1 MQVPPFSLSQQISDL
16 GTDLETAVLDVLRSG
31 QYIGGPQIQQFQEAF
46 AASVGTRHAI
56 GCNSG
61 TDALILALRALG
73 IGEGDE
79 VITCSF
85 SFFATAEAISAV
97 GATPVFVDVDPATYL
112 IDLDQIE
119 AAITPATKALMP
131 VHLFG
136 RPVDMT
142 RLMAIA
148 TSHGLKVVEDCAQAT
163 GARWNGQA
171 VGSFGDAGCFSFF
184 PTKNLG
190 AAGDGGAITTNDDGL
205 AQSMRELAVH
215 GMPERYLHT
224 ALGYNSR
231 LDALQAAVLNVKLP
245 RLTRW
250 VERREA
256 IANRYR
262 ELLNHLP
269 GIQLPT
275 EQPGHSWNQF
285 VVRVSAC
292 PTGQALCQGSCSP
305 STTSARHGLPES
317 CCRDW
322 LKQTLQEQGV
332 STIIYYPIPI
342 HRQPAYADLGL
353 QPGSLPVT
361 EQLCTEVLSLPIFP
375 ELRSEQQQQVVDTLT
390 QLLGSAAP
398 TPLIQRGDQDRMVA

>member
-31 QYIGGPQIQQFQEAF
+31 QYIGGPQIQQFQEVF

-73 IGEGDE
+73 IGPGDE

-256 IANRYR
+256 IADRYR

-292 PTGQALCQGSCSP
+292 PTGQALCQGNCTP

-375 ELRSEQQQQVVDTLT
+375 ELRAEQQQQVVDTLT